1 MDEETSADIAAKA
14 PSELRRKE
22 ALEFLAKNAY
32 ADPQRYGFRDQD
44 EVGEGF
50 SQYWER
56 INSLVD
62 RYEERGLTFA
72 AYASVTLRYIARSVR
87 RRRARN
93 YYKERAAVLD
103 QADGQNAEWVAE
115 LPFSCLGIDDPPTAR
130 ARLEINPALRER
142 IAYLCIKCAYALEKP
157 TLKAMASRLDYRQST
172 FLRARALEAEIGRG
186 RLRLREERRRRRN
199 EAWVR
204 MGANSLRL
212 AQEYDP
218 DRRAQLQ
225 RRIDRDRLAYERAVR
240 ALAAE
245 RPLATNTLVAGL
257 LGVPKGTIDSGLA
270 RLKSGLT
277 RARGGYLET
286 GLAGYN
292 HCRRLHDHR
301 PCEQQRP

>member
-1 MDEETSADIAAKA
+1 MDEEASADIASKP
-14 PSELRRKE
+14 PSEARRKE
-22 ALEFLAKNAY
+22 ALEFLARNAY

-62 RYEERGLTFA
+62 RYEERGLSFA

-87 RRRARN
+87 RRRARS
-93 YYKERAAVLD
+93 YYKERAAGLD
-103 QADGQNAEWVAE
+103 QADSSSSEWAAEPPSTGLGVEGRPAE
-115 LPFSCLGIDDPPTAR
+115 R
-130 ARLEINPALRER
+130 ARFELNSALRDR
-142 IAYLCIKCAYALEKP
+142 IAYLCIKCAYALEKS

-172 FLRARALEAEIGRG
+172 FLRARALEVEIGRG

-204 MGANSLRL
+204 MGANSFRL
-212 AQEYDP
+212 SQEYDP
-218 DRRAQLQ
+218 DRRAALQ

-245 RPLATNTLVAGL
+245 RPLATNTIVAGL
-257 LGVPKGTIDSGLA
+257 LGVPKGTVDSGLA
-270 RLKSGLT
+270 RLKSGMA
-277 RARGGYLET
+277 RARGGFLET
-286 GLAGYN
+286 GPGGYN
-292 HCRRLHDHR
+292 RARRLHDYR
-301 PCEQQRP
+301 PSEQQRP

>member
-1 MDEETSADIAAKA
+1 MDEEASADISAKA

-22 ALEFLAKNAY
+22 ALEFLAKSAY
-32 ADPQRYGFRDQD
+32 TDPQRYGFRDQD

-50 SQYWER
+50 SQYWDR

-62 RYEERGLTFA
+62 RYEERGLSFA

-87 RRRARN
+87 RRRARS
-93 YYKERAAVLD
+93 YYKERAAGLD
-103 QADGQNAEWVAE
+103 QADGSSSEWAAE
-115 LPFSCLGIDDPPTAR
+115 LPAAILGGDERPSTR
-130 ARLEINPALRER
+130 ARLELNPALRER

-157 TLKAMASRLDYRQST
+157 TLKAMASRLDYRHST
-172 FLRARALEAEIGRG
+172 FLRARSLEMEIGRG

-204 MGANSLRL
+204 MGANSFRL

-218 DRRAQLQ
+218 ERRALLQ

-245 RPLATNTLVAGL
+245 RPLATNTIVAGL
-257 LGVPKGTIDSGLA
+257 LGVPKGTVDSGLA
-270 RLKSGLT
+270 RLKSGMA
-277 RARGGYLET
+277 RARGGFLDT
-286 GLAGYN
+286 GSGGYN
-292 HCRRLHDHR
+292 LGRRLHDHR
-301 PCEQQRP
+301 PSEQQRP